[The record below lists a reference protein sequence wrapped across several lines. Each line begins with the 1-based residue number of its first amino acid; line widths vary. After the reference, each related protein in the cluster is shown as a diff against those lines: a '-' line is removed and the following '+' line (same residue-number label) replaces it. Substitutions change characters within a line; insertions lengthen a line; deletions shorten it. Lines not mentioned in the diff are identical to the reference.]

1 MKSKLIILLT
11 LVPFSSFSTGNNFE
25 INKTR
30 VIYSDSTPSVQI
42 SNNKA
47 YPLIIQSNVWDESNN
62 KNHDFIATPPI

>member
-1 MKSKLIILLT
+1 MKSKLIILLMF
-11 LVPFSSFSTGNNFE
+11 VPFSSFSTGNNFE

-47 YPLIIQSNVWDESNN
+47 YP
-62 KNHDFIATPPI
+62 